1 MKQWTKWLS
10 ALGAATLLAACGGG
24 DDPAPGTLATEAT
37 NRGFTSLVAAAD
49 KAGLVPALN
58 DSASSLT
65 VFAPTDAAFDTLA
78 TTLGFADAGA
88 MVAALDSATL
98 AKILQYHVL
107 PAKKPAAD
115 LIAGGATPAT
125 LYPFE
130 GAATA
135 LALDTSNGLKIT
147 DAVLTQASVTTA
159 DIAASNGVIHVID
172 KVLVPP
178 GVLNIVQMAQLNP
191 AFSVLVEAVVTA
203 DLAGTLSSPGPFTVF
218 APTDTAFAAALTELS
233 VSKAALLANPNLGSV
248 LLYHV
253 VPGDLRAA
261 DVIALP
267 KPAVVATAL
276 AGASFTVDM
285 NLAITDALSR
295 MAMLAA
301 TDVVA
306 SNGVI
311 HVIDKVLLPVAP

>member
-10 ALGAATLLAACGGG
+10 ALGAATLLAACGGS
-24 DDPAPGTLATEAT
+24 DDPAPGILATEAT
-37 NRGFTSLVAAAD
+37 NRGFSSLVAAAD
-49 KAGLVPALN
+49 KAGLVPALS

-65 VFAPTDAAFDTLA
+65 VFAPTNAAFDTLA

-107 PAKKPAAD
+107 PMKKTAAD
-115 LIAGGATPAT
+115 LVADGATQAT
-125 LYPFE
+125 LYQFE
-130 GAATA
+130 GAATT
-135 LALDTSNGLKIT
+135 LALDTSNGVKIT
-147 DAVLTQASVTTA
+147 DEVLAQANVSTA
-159 DIAASNGVIHVID
+159 NVAASNGVIHVID

-178 GVLNIVQMAQLNP
+178 GVLNIVQMAELNP
-191 AFSVLVEAVVTA
+191 AFSILVEAVVTA
-203 DLAGTLSSPGPFTVF
+203 NLAGTLSSPGPFTVF

-233 VSKAALLANPNLGSV
+233 ISKAALLANPNLGSV

-276 AGASFTVDM
+276 TGASFTVDM

-295 MAMLAA
+295 VAMLAA